1 MWKMDDYKFSN
12 ILSEVIWIHRNM
24 FKDLNQEFI
33 SFLNKRNLKFTE
45 AFDVCS
51 GIEIIKTFKFK
62 YIYIIVSGSMF
73 SDFVQEFKKNLIHIS
88 CIPVITIFTLNK
100 EKYEKEEYGN
110 HPFFNPGGI
119 HVLYSE
125 LIQTF
130 LKFDSLISK
139 TFEKNQITPIYNNE
153 CINFEKIDSIPKLYF
168 PFIYSKLIEDLE
180 DNKILEF
187 NKNILKYGNEKI
199 TNLIYPLIFLKKI
212 PIEILVKYWLRIYTL
227 ETEFYSN
234 MNCKLMKLQGKEYYT
249 YIRLIYLSLNKKIV
263 NNRCDICLFRGDI
276 LNNNELNT
284 IVNKSISDSIKDK
297 LIYSRKFLSFSSSQ
311 KIAENFIKN
320 KYYEKKD
327 SINYVLFK
335 IEPFNGN
342 IEDAKCYNINMKY
355 YSEFQNEDEY
365 LFLPYSPFI
374 LHDTEKFNLEI
385 NKDTIIKI
393 NLINLCYIGTN
404 KNIIQTS
411 MKNISLLD
419 DFSFELLEKYF
430 LDEIKKY
437 KIFEDERN
445 IWEKIKIIIK
455 ENNI

>member
-119 HVLYSE
+119 HVLHSE
-125 LIQTF
+125 LIQNF

-168 PFIYSKLIEDLE
+168 PFIYSKLI
-180 DNKILEF
+180 
-187 NKNILKYGNEKI
+187 
-199 TNLIYPLIFLKKI
+199 
-212 PIEILVKYWLRIYTL
+212 
-227 ETEFYSN
+227 
-234 MNCKLMKLQGKEYYT
+234 
-249 YIRLIYLSLNKKIV
+249 
-263 NNRCDICLFRGDI
+263 
-276 LNNNELNT
+276 
-284 IVNKSISDSIKDK
+284 
-297 LIYSRKFLSFSSSQ
+297 
-311 KIAENFIKN
+311 
-320 KYYEKKD
+320 
-327 SINYVLFK
+327 
-335 IEPFNGN
+335 
-342 IEDAKCYNINMKY
+342 
-355 YSEFQNEDEY
+355 
-365 LFLPYSPFI
+365 
-374 LHDTEKFNLEI
+374 
-385 NKDTIIKI
+385 
-393 NLINLCYIGTN
+393 
-404 KNIIQTS
+404 
-411 MKNISLLD
+411 
-419 DFSFELLEKYF
+419 
-430 LDEIKKY
+430 
-437 KIFEDERN
+437 
-445 IWEKIKIIIK
+445 
-455 ENNI
+455 